1 MPEPGETRSICG
13 FSHPNGSMCM
23 SFSMGQGKYCPIH
36 EQVECAGG
44 CGKRPTHSCDH
55 TNDGGATYC
64 LAPLCDNCEHR
75 IAVGHGPK
83 ITVRD
88 AAYEELAAALRI
100 SLEDCAA
107 KGLCSIPEGKG
118 DALATKI
125 LNDFSLHVTMKILS
139 GIAQA
144 PS

>member
-1 MPEPGETRSICG
+1 MSEPGETRSICG
-13 FSHPNGSMCM
+13 FLYPDGDMCM
-23 SFSMGQGKYCPIH
+23 TFSIGPGKYCPTH
-36 EQVECAGG
+36 EQTPCAG
-44 CGKRPTHSCDH
+44 CQKRPTHACDH

-64 LAPLCDNCEHR
+64 HAPLCDNCEHR

-107 KGLCSIPEGKG
+107 KSLCSIPEGKA

>member
-1 MPEPGETRSICG
+1 MTDGETMTICG
-13 FSHPNGSMCM
+13 F
-23 SFSMGQGKYCPIH
+23 GQPDQSICLSPAIASGKYCSTH
-36 EQVECAGG
+36 DSLECAG
-44 CGKRPTHSCDH
+44 CQKRPSHECDH
-55 TNDGGATYC
+55 SNDNGATYC
-64 LAPLCDNCEHR
+64 RAPLCGNCEHR

-100 SLEDCAA
+100 SLMDAQA
-107 KGLCSIPEGKG
+107 KGMVMVPEGRE
-118 DALATKI
+118 DALATKL
-125 LNDFSLHVTMKILS
+125 LNDFSIHVTMKILS